1 MTKTF
6 NHNTL
11 NNTTVNKKHYQHNM
25 QSKESIQRK
34 RSKEVSNT
42 RQHSKIPFRLV
53 KPKIFFSN
61 GNCNGYGGKMEEKCD
76 AITTA
81 QERCVTGHKKLCH
94 EQRGGI
100 Q

>member
-1 MTKTF
+1 
-6 NHNTL
+6 
-11 NNTTVNKKHYQHNM
+11 M

-34 RSKEVSNT
+34 RSKVSNT